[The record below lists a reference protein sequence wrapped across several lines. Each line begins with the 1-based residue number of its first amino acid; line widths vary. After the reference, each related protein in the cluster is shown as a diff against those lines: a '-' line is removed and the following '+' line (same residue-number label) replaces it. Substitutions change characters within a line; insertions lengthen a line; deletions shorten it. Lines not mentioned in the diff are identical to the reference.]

1 MFCTNCGKELPEGLK
16 VCSNCGFKL
25 DITEDTTFNS
35 DSINKKNHSE
45 SCNSSTYNPDKN
57 SLSTRYSKPLT
68 TANFFLIQV
77 LFLIPI
83 LNIFFIIYWSLK
95 NDINDNLKAYARSM
109 LIWLIIAAIFSIF
122 ALLTLTFM
130 RYPLSFSFRFSN

>member
-1 MFCTNCGKELPEGLK
+1 MFCTNCGKELPEGSK
-16 VCSNCGFKL
+16 ICSNCGFNL
-25 DITEDTTFNS
+25 DIPEDATFKP

-45 SCNSSTYNPDKN
+45 FCNANTCITDKN
-57 SLSTRYSKPLT
+57 SCPAKCNKPLT

-95 NDINDNLKAYARSM
+95 NDINDNIKAYARSM